1 MWRGHLVVNMYT
13 RQSLCRKGPFII
25 STGGGAVE
33 YGVGH
38 DFFDKLKGVSK
49 FCCCCCCFF
58 FFFFFV
64 LKSGFYVP
72 NHVFL
77 NDLV

>member
-1 MWRGHLVVNMYT
+1 MAWPRHARGGVHVLLHASHCVV
-13 RQSLCRKGPFII
+13 RDRSLFPLE
-25 STGGGAVE
+25 GGRFQGLWK
-33 YGVGH
+33 GH
-38 DFFDKLKGVSK
+38 DFFDKLKGGRK
-49 FCCCCCCFF
+49 CFF
-58 FFFFFV
+58 FLFFFLV

>member
-1 MWRGHLVVNMYT
+1 M
-13 RQSLCRKGPFII
+13 
-25 STGGGAVE
+25 VE

-38 DFFDKLKGVSK
+38 DFFDKLEGVVS
-49 FCCCCCCFF
+49 FVVVFL
-58 FFFFFV
+58 V